1 MDRRKRF
8 LRFSCMVR
16 LFCWS
21 TDPRVK
27 CVQGNNMDR
36 CTGCSQR
43 RSHTPQHLKCKKH
56 FLLSSEILVQSKFG
70 FVLQKITWSYDTITT
85 HGKVIIIWNVILP
98 NKTVPG
104 KGGRLSSWHQAS
116 WHKMRPDIKTLFWA
130 TSPTESKRLLLI
142 RIFMINL
149 YEKCGKWYS
158 MKFDSF
164 P

>member
-1 MDRRKRF
+1 MKCGWPNSLIFFMVLSIKAEGKHSVKSPHHITIIRLLTWMDRRKRF

-116 WHKMRPDIKTLFWA
+116 
-130 TSPTESKRLLLI
+130 
-142 RIFMINL
+142 
-149 YEKCGKWYS
+149 
-158 MKFDSF
+158 
-164 P
+164 